1 MSKTDDLKPSV
12 SGKYLQGKLEKIL
25 LKMNKEGDFK
35 ASLISDIDGLSL
47 ASAAS
52 EFDDQRI
59 SAISGIVQEVSDKAE
74 RYIGF
79 KKMDEVSMVDDDKF
93 RLVCREFEAEGWH
106 LILTVMVPPY
116 KTYRKLTNSAL
127 KEITNVL
134 KEIKK
139 I

>member
-1 MSKTDDLKPSV
+1 MTTTDNLKASV
-12 SGKYLQGKLEKIL
+12 SGKNLQGELEKIL
-25 LKMNKEGDFK
+25 FKMNKEGNFK
-35 ASLISDIDGLSL
+35 ASLISDLDGLSL

-52 EFDDQRI
+52 EFDDRRI

-79 KKMDEVSMVDDDKF
+79 KRVDEVSMVDDDKF
-93 RLVCREFEAEGWH
+93 RLVCREFKSEGWH

-116 KTYRKLTNSAL
+116 KTYRKLTNTAL
-127 KEITNVL
+127 KDISKIL
-134 KEIKK
+134 KEMKK

>member
-1 MSKTDDLKPSV
+1 MDKTEEVRPSI
-12 SGKYLQGKLEKIL
+12 SSKYLQGKLEKIL
-25 LKMNKEGDFK
+25 YKMNKEGDFK
-35 ASLISDIDGLSL
+35 AAIISDIDGLSI
-47 ASAAS
+47 ASVAS

-79 KKMDEVSMVDDDKF
+79 KRMDEVSMVDDDKF
-93 RLVCREFEAEGWH
+93 RLVCREFEAEGWQ

-116 KTYRKLTNSAL
+116 KTYRKLTNTAL
-127 KEITNVL
+127 REISKVL
-134 KEIKK
+134 KEMKK